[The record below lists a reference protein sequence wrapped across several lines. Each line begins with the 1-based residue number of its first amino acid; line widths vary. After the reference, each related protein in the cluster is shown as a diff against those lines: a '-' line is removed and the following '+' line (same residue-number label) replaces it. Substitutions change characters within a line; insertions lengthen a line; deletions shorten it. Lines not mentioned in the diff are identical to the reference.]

1 MNIDKQL
8 FSYND
13 IRRIDTDVV
22 IICDKMKYKY
32 VLEVKLLNKLILI
45 DGNSLSFR
53 AFYALPLLQNKAGIH
68 TNAVYGFAMLL
79 EKIIKEEQPTH
90 FLVAFDA
97 GKTTFRHDT
106 YGEYKG
112 GRQTTPPELSEQFPY
127 VRQLLDAYQIKRYE
141 LDNYEA
147 DDIIGTLS
155 KAANDEQFQTIIVTG
170 DRDLTQLATEDVTIY
185 YTKKGVTDV
194 DHYTPQFISEKY
206 DGLVPEQIID
216 MKGLMGDTSDNIP
229 GVAGVGEKTAI
240 KLLKQ
245 FTTVENVYE
254 HLDEV
259 SGKKLKE
266 KLENSKDD
274 ALMSKKLATINCES
288 PIEVSLKDTKLPENP
303 DISEKIELFKKLEF
317 KQLLDQIDING
328 DNTTT
333 EEKEMNVTTDF
344 TNIDFTDL
352 KSAIVHFELDGS
364 NYLKDDILKFALY
377 DGIHH
382 VVIDAQDI
390 HKYEQLIEWLENEQ
404 TEKIVYDAK
413 KSYVVA
419 HRLDINIKNIEFDI
433 MLASYII
440 DPSRNI
446 DDVHSVV
453 TNFGQH
459 FVQQSVAVYGKGKKR
474 QVPEDEILNHYIA
487 TIIEAI
493 SESQSIMKDYLEEY
507 NQTDLLYDLELPLA
521 RILSQMEEIGIYTDA
536 KDLQEMEKE
545 IQSKLDVLVDNI
557 YQSAGAS
564 FNINSPKQLGV
575 VLFETLELPVIKKTK
590 TGYSTAVD
598 VLEQLQGE
606 HPIIEYILEY
616 RQLAKLQSTYV
627 EGLQKV
633 ISKDNRIHTRF
644 NQTLAQTGRLSS
656 IDPNLQN
663 IPIRLE
669 EGRKIRKAFKSTDE
683 NNVIFSAD
691 YSQIELRVLAH
702 ITQDESMKQA
712 FINDEDIH
720 TATAMKVFEVPA
732 NEVDS
737 VMRRQAKAVNFG
749 IVYGI
754 SDYGLS
760 QSLGITRKQA
770 KKFIDDYLNSFPG
783 VKQYME
789 DVVKDCKAQ
798 GYVETLLHRRRYIPD
813 ITSRN
818 FNLRGF
824 AERTA
829 MNTPIQGSAADII
842 KLAMVNFANEV
853 KHTEFHAK
861 LLLQVHD
868 ELIFEIPKEE
878 VEAFGEFIEDIM
890 DNALKLDVPLKIESS
905 YGQTWYDAK

>member
-1 MNIDKQL
+1 MD
-8 FSYND
+8 S
-13 IRRIDTDVV
+13 
-22 IICDKMKYKY
+22 KY
-32 VLEVKLLNKLILI
+32 VLEVKTLNKLILV

-97 GKTTFRHDT
+97 GKTTFRHSQ
-106 YGEYKG
+106 YSEYKG
-112 GRQTTPPELSEQFPY
+112 GRQKTPPELSEQFPY
-127 VRQLLDAYQIKRYE
+127 IRQLLDAYQIKRYE
-141 LDNYEA
+141 LENYEA

-155 KAANDEQFQTIIVTG
+155 KQANEEKFQTIIVTG
-170 DRDLTQLATEDVTIY
+170 DRDLTQLATDDVTIY

-194 DHYTPQFISEKY
+194 DHYTPEFIAEKY

-245 FTTVENVYE
+245 FSNVENVYE

-274 ALMSKKLATINCES
+274 ALMSKELATINCES
-288 PIEVSLKDTKLPENP
+288 PIEVSLNETKLQENP
-303 DISEKIELFKKLEF
+303 DTNDKIELFKKLEF
-317 KQLLDQIDING
+317 KQLLDHIDVDGSSSSVEEMEINIAS
-328 DNTTT
+328 
-333 EEKEMNVTTDF
+333 DF
-344 TNIDFTDL
+344 AQVDFNNLDAA
-352 KSAIVHFELDGS
+352 SIHFELDGS

-377 DGIHH
+377 DGKHH
-382 VVIDAQDI
+382 VVIDA
-390 HKYEQLIEWLENEQ
+390 HKMHDYPALIAWLEDST
-404 TEKIVYDAK
+404 TEKNVYDAK

-419 HRLDINIKNIEFDI
+419 HRLDIAIKHIVFDV

-440 DPSRNI
+440 DPSRTI
-446 DDVHSVV
+446 DDVNSVV
-453 TNFGQH
+453 TNYGQYY
-459 FVQQSVAVYGKGKKR
+459 VQQTIAIYGKGKKR
-474 QVPEDEILNHYIA
+474 QLPEDDVLNHHVA

-493 SESQSIMKDYLEEY
+493 SAIKPKMAEQLDEY
-507 NQTDLLYDLELPLA
+507 NQTDLLNDLELPLS
-521 RILSQMEEIGIYTDA
+521 RILSEMEETGIYTVA
-536 KDLQEMEKE
+536 NDLKEMEKE
-545 IQSKLDVLVDNI
+545 IQSKLDVLIKNI
-557 YQSAGAS
+557 HEAAGEP

-606 HPIIEYILEY
+606 HSIIEHILEY

-633 ISKDNRIHTRF
+633 IAEDNRIHTRF

-683 NNVIFSAD
+683 NNVIFAAD

-720 TATAMKVFEVPA
+720 TATAMKVFNVQPD
-732 NEVDS
+732 EVDS
-737 VMRRQAKAVNFG
+737 TMRRQAKAVNFG

-770 KKFIDDYLNSFPG
+770 KQFIDDYLDSFPG

-789 DVVKDCKAQ
+789 DIVKDCKAQ

-829 MNTPIQGSAADII
+829 MNTPIQGTAADII

-853 KHTEFHAK
+853 KETDFHAQ

-868 ELIFEIPKEE
+868 ELIFEVPKEE
-878 VEAFGEFIEDIM
+878 VEAFEKFIEKIM
-890 DNALKLDVPLKIESS
+890 DNAIELDVPLKVESS